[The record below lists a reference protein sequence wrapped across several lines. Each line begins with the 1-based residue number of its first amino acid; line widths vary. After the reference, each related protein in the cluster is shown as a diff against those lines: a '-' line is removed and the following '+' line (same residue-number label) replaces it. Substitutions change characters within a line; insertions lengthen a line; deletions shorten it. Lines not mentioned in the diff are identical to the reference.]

1 MCAKAIDYLNAT
13 VPKID
18 AELLRVVRKDN
29 GPREV
34 YGLIE
39 EFLARGGKRVRPA
52 LCMLS
57 CEAVGGKAEQ
67 ALPAGAAIELFHSFT
82 LMHDD
87 IEDDSELRRGKPCI
101 HKLHGIPLAINAGDG
116 LFVLVWNAVQ
126 ALDLTPKKQIAVC
139 AMLTQ
144 AFTRVLEGQAIE
156 LNWRRE
162 NNWNLRA
169 EDYFNMAG
177 GKTGAL
183 IAASCE
189 VGGFAGGAKKRQ
201 LKALRVYGEA
211 IGLAFQI
218 QDDVLNLVGEEE
230 KYKKEIGGDVTEGK
244 RSLASIRAL
253 EKLEGAEKERLLK
266 LLSSSTRDKNE
277 ILEAISLMKKSSAID
292 YAANEAVKLIEK
304 AKKALDALPASEQRE
319 TLVSFADYFISRES

>member
-1 MCAKAIDYLNAT
+1 MCAKAVDYLNAAI
-13 VPKID
+13 PKID
-18 AELLRVVRKDN
+18 EALLKAVRKDD

-39 EFLARGGKRVRPA
+39 EFLKRGGKRVRPA
-52 LCMLS
+52 LCLLS
-57 CEAVGGKAEQ
+57 CEAVGGTAEQ
-67 ALPAGAAIELFHSFT
+67 ALPAATALELFHSFS
-82 LMHDD
+82 LVHDD
-87 IEDDSELRRGKPCI
+87 LEDDSELRRGKPCL
-101 HKLHGIPLAINAGDG
+101 HKLHGAPLAINAGDG
-116 LFVLVWNAVQ
+116 LFVLVWK
-126 ALDLTPKKQIAVC
+126 ALQSLELPAKKQIAVS

-162 NNWNLRA
+162 NNWSLRA
-169 EDYFNMAG
+169 EDYYTMAG

-201 LKALRVYGEA
+201 LKALRAYGES

-230 KYKKEIGGDVTEGK
+230 KYKKEIGGDITEGK

-253 EKLEGAEKERLLK
+253 EKLAGEEKATLLK
-266 LLSSSTRDKNE
+266 ILSSNTRDGNE
-277 ILEAISLMKKSSAID
+277 IAQAIALMKKSGAVE
-292 YAANEAVKLIEK
+292 YASNEAVRLTEK
-304 AKKALDALPASEQRE
+304 AKKSLNALPASDSRE
-319 TLVSFADYFISRES
+319 TLESFADYFISRES